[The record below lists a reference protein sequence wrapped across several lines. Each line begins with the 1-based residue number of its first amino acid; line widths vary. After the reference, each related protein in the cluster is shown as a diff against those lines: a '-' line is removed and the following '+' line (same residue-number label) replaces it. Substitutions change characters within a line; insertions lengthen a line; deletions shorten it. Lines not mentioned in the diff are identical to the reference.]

1 MSIYRFRVSYEEDE
15 TIYRDIDMRPAQT
28 AIDFRN
34 AIVHAYN
41 LPDDAEEKLS
51 ISNDSWNS
59 VRELQLILGAKKSEL
74 PMLSYVDDPHQKFLY
89 EHDGKQSFTFLI
101 ELMQIVGEKKGVDY
115 PVAAKSVGPSPVRRD
130 DLLKMLS
137 KREKQE
143 EEYALDSDD
152 QEMEGME
159 ATEDKEDKDESEGTA
174 DDEISKLFGDLGAE
188 GEVEI

>member
-15 TIYRDIDMRPAQT
+15 TIYRDIDIRPAQT

-34 AIVHAYN
+34 AIVKAYS
-41 LPDDAEEKLS
+41 LPDDADEKLS
-51 ISNDSWNS
+51 ISNDSWHS
-59 VRELQLILGAKKSEL
+59 VRQLQLILGSKRSEL
-74 PMLSYVDDPHQKFLY
+74 PMLSYIDDPHQKFLY

-101 ELMQIVGEKKGVDY
+101 ELMQIVGDKNNVEY
-115 PVAAKSVGPSPVRRD
+115 PVVAKTVGPSPVRRD

-143 EEYALDSDD
+143 EEYALDGDD
-152 QEMEGME
+152 EELEGME
-159 ATEDKEDKDESEGTA
+159 ATDEKDETEGGA
-174 DDEISKLFGDLGAE
+174 DDDISKMFGDLGAE